1 MSMPI
6 DLRSDTSSSPTDQM
20 REAMRRAV
28 VGNDGFGEDPTVNR
42 LQEMAAARLGKEAAL
57 FVASGTMA
65 NLVSIMTL
73 CDRADGLIAGRN
85 CHMLTFEKGV
95 MPIAGVA
102 PLVVNDEA
110 GAPDIDEIRV
120 MLGRRSFVRP
130 KVLALENTHNFAGGV
145 VMDHAAT
152 RAYAGLAREYALKLY
167 IDGARIFNAEVALGV
182 PAAELCRAAD
192 IVSFCL
198 SKGLSA
204 PIGSLIAGSA
214 DDIRRAR
221 ELRQLIGGQMRQ
233 AGVIAA
239 AGIVALETM
248 VERLSEDHARARQLA
263 EGLATI
269 PGLRVETPQ
278 TNMVRAHV
286 EREGMDA
293 RKFAEGMASRGVLLV
308 TYSATIFRMCT
319 YRGITDADVAAATA
333 AAQQTMSV

>member
-1 MSMPI
+1 MTI
-6 DLRSDTSSSPTDQM
+6 DLRSDTSSTPTEQM
-20 REAMRRAV
+20 REAMRRAE

-42 LQEMAAARLGKEAAL
+42 LQDMAAARLGKEAAL

-65 NLVSIMTL
+65 NLVSMMTL
-73 CDRADGLIAGRN
+73 CDRTDGLVAGRN
-85 CHMLTFEKGV
+85 CHMLTFEKGI

-102 PLVVNDEA
+102 PLVVEDEA
-110 GAPDIDEIRV
+110 GAPDIGAIRV

-145 VMDHAAT
+145 AMDQAAT
-152 RAYAGLAREYALKLY
+152 RTYADLAREYGLRLY
-167 IDGARIFNAEVALGV
+167 IDGARIFNAEVAVGV
-182 PAAELCRAAD
+182 PAAQLCRDAD
-192 IVSFCL
+192 LVSFCL

-214 DDIRRAR
+214 EHIRRAR
-221 ELRQLIGGQMRQ
+221 EFRHLLGGQMRQ

-248 VERLSEDHARARQLA
+248 IDRLAEDHERARRLA
-263 EGLATI
+263 EGLAKI
-269 PGLRVETPQ
+269 SGLRVETPQ

-293 RKFAEGMASRGVLLV
+293 KKFAERMASRGVLLV
-308 TYSATIFRMCT
+308 TYSATIFRVCT
-319 YRGITDADVAAATA
+319 YRGISDADVDSAIAVATEVMAAT
-333 AAQQTMSV
+333 